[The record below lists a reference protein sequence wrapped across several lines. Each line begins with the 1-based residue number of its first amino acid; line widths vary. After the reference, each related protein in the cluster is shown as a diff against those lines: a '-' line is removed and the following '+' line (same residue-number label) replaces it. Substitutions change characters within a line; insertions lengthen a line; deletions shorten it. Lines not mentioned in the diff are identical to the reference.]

1 MRCSPVENERRL
13 LPGSARLAVLAL
25 VVGASLVLAF
35 AGCSPG
41 ASTADGSAGGSA
53 DGRGERGSVGGAAE
67 VIPAVDRKP
76 APAMSGR
83 TLTGDAFDLSSIR
96 GRPAV
101 VNFWASWCGP
111 CRAETRAL
119 VEMAQTHPEVAFIGV
134 NREADGS
141 SAARAFVRDNA
152 VRYPNIVDERGTVA
166 ARWNVP
172 GLPTTFVLDSDG
184 RIAARLF
191 SAVTSESL
199 NAVIAGL
206 T

>member
-1 MRCSPVENERRL
+1 MGNERRL

-53 DGRGERGSVGGAAE
+53 GGRAERGSLGGAAE
-67 VIPAVDRKP
+67 VIPAADRKP

-83 TLTGDAFDLSSIR
+83 TLTADAFDLSSIR

-111 CRAETRAL
+111 CRAETKAL

-141 SAARAFVRDNA
+141 AAARAFVRDNA
-152 VRYPNIVDERGTVA
+152 VHYPNIVDERGTVA

-191 SAVTSESL
+191 SAVTSASL

-206 T
+206 I